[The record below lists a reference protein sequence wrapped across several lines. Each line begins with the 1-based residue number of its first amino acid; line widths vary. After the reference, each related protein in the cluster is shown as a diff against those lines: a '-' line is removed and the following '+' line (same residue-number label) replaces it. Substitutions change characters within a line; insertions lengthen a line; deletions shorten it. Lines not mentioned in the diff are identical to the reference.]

1 MEILTLILNALPYI
15 IVAIVLIGGAI
26 AFFKGQKKS
35 LKDILLYLC
44 TEAEKMFGSKTGQLK
59 LKYTWAQACQQFPFL
74 TTFLSFDKFSK
85 MVDNCLVDMKHLVE
99 TNESIAEYVGV
110 EKKDNVKGE
119 E

>member
-59 LKYTWAQACQQFPFL
+59 LKYVWSQACSQFKFL
-74 TTFLSFDKFSK
+74 TTFLSFDKFSE

-99 TNESIAEYVGV
+99 TNESIAEYVGA
-110 EKKDNVKGE
+110 EKKDEIKGE